1 MYEAQEKIANAPF
14 DQKMKIALSRVVE
27 IYNKDEMFEYAV
39 EETEKA
45 AAAVA
50 EDPAP
55 ESDGTIDTAP
65 LDDSDPETAP
75 LLFSPD
81 EVPEGQVSLKGL
93 DSMISE
99 FLGGIGEY
107 SRSDIEALFH
117 EIDSDGSGFI
127 DRDEF
132 DNFIGIITTE
142 RNLSTL
148 SMSQRELVGAMEKS
162 QMRRRSKITSS
173 DHRSMH
179 HTSSHLLGDS
189 YTVYYMCNLLKNSE
203 GDNPLEDWSIFYC
216 GGSSKMKDDLKA
228 ISKKYTIDL
237 SVEKFDW

>member
-1 MYEAQEKIANAPF
+1 MRLTAM
-14 DQKMKIALSRVVE
+14 DQDSLTEMSLITSSELLRRKEIFQHSQCLSE
-27 IYNKDEMFEYAV
+27 
-39 EETEKA
+39 
-45 AAAVA
+45 
-50 EDPAP
+50 
-55 ESDGTIDTAP
+55 
-65 LDDSDPETAP
+65 
-75 LLFSPD
+75 
-81 EVPEGQVSLKGL
+81 
-93 DSMISE
+93 
-99 FLGGIGEY
+99 
-107 SRSDIEALFH
+107 
-117 EIDSDGSGFI
+117 
-127 DRDEF
+127 
-132 DNFIGIITTE
+132 
-142 RNLSTL
+142 
-148 SMSQRELVGAMEKS
+148 RELVGAMEKS

>member
-1 MYEAQEKIANAPF
+1 M
-14 DQKMKIALSRVVE
+14 
-27 IYNKDEMFEYAV
+27 IY
-39 EETEKA
+39 
-45 AAAVA
+45 
-50 EDPAP
+50 
-55 ESDGTIDTAP
+55 
-65 LDDSDPETAP
+65 
-75 LLFSPD
+75 
-81 EVPEGQVSLKGL
+81 
-93 DSMISE
+93 E

-173 DHRSMH
+173 AHRSMH
-179 HTSSHLLGDS
+179 HTTNHLLGDS
-189 YTVYYMCNLLKNSE
+189 YTIDYMCNLLKNSE
-203 GDNPLEDWSIFYC
+203 DVDNPLEDWSIFYC
-216 GGSSKMKDDLKA
+216 GGSSKMKDDLKKQSRRSTLLTSLLRNL
-228 ISKKYTIDL
+228 IGKI
-237 SVEKFDW
+237 